1 MEPADTVQAPHKQPL
16 SSTEELA
23 LRITSGVCVKVW
35 LQEFAWTEEDKEE
48 DMKSRSASTGKLSAK
63 DASSLQ
69 KQPMFCMET
78 AVNMFYWSV
87 LVYDHEEVMQAHRLM
102 TKPHALIVEMEY
114 LYGMRVPQLTLP
126 LQDQDRCALHIREHS
141 CNAMKQGHAGPG
153 LTSLAGLDCLL

>member
-1 MEPADTVQAPHKQPL
+1 MTDCG
-16 SSTEELA
+16 
-23 LRITSGVCVKVW
+23 ICVKVW

-87 LVYDHEEVMQAHRLM
+87 LVYDHEEVIHPHRLM
-102 TKPHALIVEMEY
+102 ITSHALIADIFH
-114 LYGMRVPQLTLP
+114 LHDNSA
-126 LQDQDRCALHIREHS
+126 LQITANCITS
-141 CNAMKQGHAGPG
+141 CNDLHLRARPG
-153 LTSLAGLDCLL
+153 ECASYSDEHCIAAVP

>member
-1 MEPADTVQAPHKQPL
+1 MTDCG
-16 SSTEELA
+16 
-23 LRITSGVCVKVW
+23 ICVKVW

-87 LVYDHEEVMQAHRLM
+87 LVYDHEEVMYQHRLIIM
-102 TKPHALIVEMEY
+102 PHALIAEMVKLHDNVALLITANLHEVLQGFPPLRDRVSV
-114 LYGMRVPQLTLP
+114 LYKVISI
-126 LQDQDRCALHIREHS
+126 AAIF
-141 CNAMKQGHAGPG
+141 
-153 LTSLAGLDCLL
+153 